1 MDKLIN
7 VEDVAEILGVS
18 KATVNKMM
26 KERGM
31 PHLKVGKL
39 VRFDRDDVLLWMK
52 TFSRSLPAQK

>member
-39 VRFDRDDVLLWMK
+39 VRFDRDDVLVWMK